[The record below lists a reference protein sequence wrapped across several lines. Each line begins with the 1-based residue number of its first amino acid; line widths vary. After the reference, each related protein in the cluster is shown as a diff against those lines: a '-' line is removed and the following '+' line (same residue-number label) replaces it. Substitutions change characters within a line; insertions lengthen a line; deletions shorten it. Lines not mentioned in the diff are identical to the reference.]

1 MAVIHE
7 VPNPPSISRNDFN
20 CPHCGAHSNQAWFK
34 LAAEFIDRGET
45 PDLPDA
51 EVISSIKA
59 DRNIKP
65 DSKERLILWA
75 EKIANGLVFL
85 ERAESGHYLYDT
97 VYNLHLSKCF
107 TCKKIA
113 VWVHDTLLFPNSLYT
128 IPPNQD
134 MPDDVKKDYEEA
146 NEILDIS
153 PRGAAALLRLAIQ
166 KLCVYLGEPGKNIN
180 TDIASLVKRGLDTRV
195 QQALDVVRV
204 VGNNAVHPGQMDI
217 KDDRDT
223 ARTLFGLVNLITE
236 KMIGEPKHVQNLFD
250 SLPEG
255 TRKQIEE
262 RDK

>member
-1 MAVIHE
+1 MADMHE
-7 VPNPPSISRNDFN
+7 VPNPPSISRNEFN
-20 CPHCGAHSNQAWFK
+20 CPHCGAHSNQSWFT

-45 PDLPDA
+45 PHLPD
-51 EVISSIKA
+51 EEDISSIKA
-59 DRNIKP
+59 DRTMK
-65 DSKERLILWA
+65 SEKKEGLILWA
-75 EKIANGLVFL
+75 EKVANGLVFL
-85 ERAESGHYLYDT
+85 ERAENGHYLHDT

-113 VWVHDTLLFPNSLYT
+113 VWVHDTLLYPQRLYT
-128 IPPNQD
+128 IAPNQD

-146 NEILDIS
+146 NEILDKS

-166 KLCVYLGEPGKNIN
+166 KLCVHLGEPGKNIN
-180 TDIASLVKRGLDTRV
+180 IDIASLVKRGLDIRV

-217 KDDRDT
+217 KDDGNT
-223 ARTLFGLVNLITE
+223 ARTLFGLINLITE
-236 KMIGEPKHVQNLFD
+236 KLISEPKHIQNLFD

-255 TRKQIEE
+255 ARKQIEE